1 MVGEIRFIMIDTELC
16 KQYIKEIYP
25 EQYSIVS
32 DIKEIS
38 PNCIIYKY
46 TYGYEFNA
54 IGIIYTTELEK
65 WLADKR
71 DVNIKS
77 ILDD

>member
-1 MVGEIRFIMIDTELC
+1 MIDIELC
-16 KQYIKEIYP
+16 MQYIKEIYP
-25 EQYSIVS
+25 EKYSTLS

-38 PNCIIYKY
+38 PDIIIYKY
-46 TYGYEFNA
+46 IYGYEFNA
-54 IGIIYTTELEK
+54 IGIIYMTALKK
-65 WLADKR
+65 WIADKR

>member
-1 MVGEIRFIMIDTELC
+1 MIDTELC
-16 KQYIKEIYP
+16 KQYIEEISP
-25 EQYSIVS
+25 EHYSTLS

-38 PNCIIYKY
+38 PDIIIYKY

-54 IGIIYTTELEK
+54 IGIIYRTALKK

-71 DVNIKS
+71 DVNIKN